1 MPGEKHAADQ
11 KFLPVES
18 LKENAMKNKQSLL
31 LILVTLLIVSLA
43 CSVVGGSSSEPETPA
58 DAPAEEPVPTE
69 EVEEA
74 PAAEAESEEETD
86 VDAEAEAEEAEADET
101 ESEMGDAEESSAE
114 EPAQEEADSSEES
127 EEAPAE
133 AAESQEYDTEFPLPE
148 DVQNFML
155 IGDQVNFATSLTVE
169 EAIEFYRG
177 ALGDMGLTERTLN
190 TAITETTFSMVFDG
204 HENGKAVVVQG
215 VDLGNGTTNINIRF
229 EDV

>member
-1 MPGEKHAADQ
+1 
-11 KFLPVES
+11 
-18 LKENAMKNKQSLL
+18 MKNKQSLL

-86 VDAEAEAEEAEADET
+86 VDAEAEAEESET
-101 ESEMGDAEESSAE
+101 ETAEGTEAEEEAV
-114 EPAQEEADSSEES
+114 PVEEA
-127 EEAPAE
+127 
-133 AAESQEYDTEFPLPE
+133 QEYDTEFPLPD
-148 DVQNFML
+148 DVQNFM
-155 IGDQVNFATSLTVE
+155 GGEGTANFATSLTVE